1 MRCFLAEGG
10 DVLMDGAVIETTLQG
25 VEDGYISLLGLDGSV
40 DEGNVL
46 LWQRQTAEIFGVG
59 AEEFVR

>member
-1 MRCFLAEGG
+1 
-10 DVLMDGAVIETTLQG
+10 MDGAVIETTLQG